1 MIPQSILDE
10 TKVFLEHLGL
20 SEEPFGVYYDDT
32 KPENAFGP
40 KPGPP
45 ISRELEEQGKV
56 DMQEVFKSF
65 FLRHGQRLAGQEKEA
80 RRLYFHG

>member
-20 SEEPFGVYYDDT
+20 SEEPFGVYYSDI
-32 KPENAFGP
+32 KPEKAFGP

-45 ISRELEEQGKV
+45 SRASWKKRV
-56 DMQEVFKSF
+56 KWIC
-65 FLRHGQRLAGQEKEA
+65 
-80 RRLYFHG
+80 RRFSNIFPA